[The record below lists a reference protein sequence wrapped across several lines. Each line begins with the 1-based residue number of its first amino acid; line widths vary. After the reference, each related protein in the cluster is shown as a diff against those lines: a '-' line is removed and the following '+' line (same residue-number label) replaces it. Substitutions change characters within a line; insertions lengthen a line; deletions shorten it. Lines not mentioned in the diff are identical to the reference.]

1 MTGTVGH
8 LQRANRRVGILT
20 ALLAVGMIGLAYASV
35 PLYRLFC
42 QVTGFGGTT
51 QVASDVQTQIV
62 PGSRIKIRFDAN
74 VAPGLGWRFKP
85 KVNDVSIPIGDK
97 RLAFD
102 TSTNTTGAPLTGR
115 AVFNVSPD
123 VAGRYFIKIDC
134 FCFTEQTLQ
143 AGETVDMPVS
153 YYIDP
158 AIMDDP
164 VARKVDEIT
173 LSYTFYPV
181 DKPEAAVAALD
192 KPMKSV
198 VTALDKPTKL
208 VVSALDKPTPGRLSA
223 ATNRNISG

>member
-1 MTGTVGH
+1 MTAAT
-8 LQRANRRVGILT
+8 QRGNRRIGLAA
-20 ALLAVGMIGLAYASV
+20 ALLAIGMIGLAYASV

-51 QVASDVQTQIV
+51 QVAAATTPLVAV
-62 PGSRIKIRFDAN
+62 PGSSIKIRFDAN
-74 VAPGLGWRFKP
+74 VAPGLAWRFKP
-85 KVNDVSIPIGDK
+85 KANEVSIPIGEK
-97 RLAFD
+97 RLAFY
-102 TSTNTTGAPLTGR
+102 TSTNTAATPVTGR

-134 FCFTEQTLQ
+134 FCFTEQTLK
-143 AGETVDMPVS
+143 AGETVDMPVA

-158 AIMDDP
+158 AILDDP

-181 DKPEAAVAALD
+181 DKPGAERVE
-192 KPMKSV
+192 P
-198 VTALDKPTKL
+198 
-208 VVSALDKPTPGRLSA
+208 